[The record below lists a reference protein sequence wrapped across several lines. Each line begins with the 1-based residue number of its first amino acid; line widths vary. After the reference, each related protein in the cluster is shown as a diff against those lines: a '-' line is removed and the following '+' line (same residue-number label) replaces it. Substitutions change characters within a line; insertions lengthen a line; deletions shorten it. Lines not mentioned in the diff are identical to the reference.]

1 MYEALFNLQQRPFAV
16 APQVDRYFPAAAIE
30 QARQIL
36 GRCIQRAEGAGLV
49 IGPSGTGKTLL
60 CQVLA
65 EQHRGPFEVALLPG
79 TNLQTCRALLQAILF
94 ELGLPYRRL
103 DDGELRLS
111 LNDHLLRRGA
121 EGIEGLALIVDEAHT
136 LPLRL
141 LEEVR
146 LLTNLARAGRPCVRL
161 LLAGSPLLEERLANP
176 KLESLSQRLSA
187 RCYLEPLVHD
197 ETVAYVRNQITS
209 AGGNADAI
217 LDDGALE
224 AIHRATE
231 GIPRLINQLCDHALL
246 LAFADGQERIDS
258 GGVEQAWADLQ
269 QLPAPW
275 GEARPRTRV
284 DGAHLMPGVIEFGG
298 LWDENETFDPKI
310 EGHALNVVPAPAT
323 ETEFETTEQLE
334 VIERHLTI
342 LEAEYG
348 PTAPSESAAVNG
360 DPFAEQFAEDEV
372 VIDRYASL
380 DAGGAQHRTHVFC
393 HEGDVLTRMLRQAAP
408 RPESLEIVLP
418 EAAPAVSAT
427 TGEAAVPAT
436 EPLASHAPAK
446 PFRAEEEDDSD
457 LIVVEE
463 DPHILPVTIRRQP
476 AQRQEYRRLFVKL
489 RRG

>member
-1 MYEALFNLQQRPFAV
+1 MYEALFNLQQRPFAA

-30 QARQIL
+30 QARQVL
-36 GRCIQRAEGAGLV
+36 VRCIQRAEGAGLV

-79 TNLQTCRALLQAILF
+79 ANLQTCRALLQAILF

-121 EGIEGLALIVDEAHT
+121 EGVEGLALIVDEAHT

-146 LLTNLARAGRPCVRL
+146 LLTNLARAGRSCVRL
-161 LLAGSPLLEERLANP
+161 VLVGSPLLEERLANP

-187 RCYLEPLVHD
+187 RCYLEPLAHD
-197 ETVAYVRNQITS
+197 DTIAYVRAQLTA
-209 AGGNADAI
+209 AGGNADEM
-217 LDDGALE
+217 LDHGALQ

-246 LAFADGQERIDS
+246 LAFADGQVRIDA
-258 GGVEQAWADLQ
+258 GGIEQAWADLQ

-284 DGAHLMPGVIEFGG
+284 DGAHRMPGVIEFGR
-298 LWDENETFDPKI
+298 LAEESETFAP
-310 EGHALNVVPAPAT
+310 EFESHPLSVVPAPPT
-323 ETEFETTEQLE
+323 ESESEANDRLE
-334 VIERHLTI
+334 VIEQQLTI
-342 LEAEYG
+342 LEAEFG
-348 PTAPSESAAVNG
+348 PAATSEAAG
-360 DPFAEQFAEDEV
+360 AHSDPFTEQFVEDEV

-380 DAGGAQHRTHVFC
+380 DAGWAQQRPHVFC
-393 HEGDVLTRMLRQAAP
+393 QEGDVLNRLLHDAAP
-408 RPESLEIVLP
+408 PRDCLEIVAP
-418 EAAPAVSAT
+418 EPALASPAAT
-427 TGEAAVPAT
+427 EETAAVPAASIEKP
-436 EPLASHAPAK
+436 EPRSD
-446 PFRAEEEDDSD
+446 EIDSDMVVVEDD
-457 LIVVEE
+457 
-463 DPHILPVTIRRQP
+463 PHVLPVTIRRPP
-476 AQRQEYRRLFVKL
+476 ARREEYRNLFAKL